1 MTAISRALTAN
12 GLLFVGSL
20 APFATAMAIEE
31 APFKTIASDGPFEV
45 REYAPYLVAETYVDG
60 AFGEVGNEGFR
71 RLFRYISGDNAK
83 AQSIAMTAP
92 VEQNAAS
99 EKIAMTAPV
108 EQQKAGERWR
118 IAFVLPASY
127 TLATVPKP
135 LDPRVTVVEM
145 PARRMAAVRYSGTW
159 SEARYDEQLAS
170 LAKFVSDRG
179 LSPEGD
185 PVFARYDP
193 PFMPW
198 FLRRNEILVPVRR
211 DP

>member
-1 MTAISRALTAN
+1 MIRRLWAGVLVLVSAL
-12 GLLFVGSL
+12 LPPGS
-20 APFATAMAIEE
+20 AMAIEE
-31 APFKTIASDGPFEV
+31 APFKTLAADGPFEI
-45 REYAPYLVAETYVDG
+45 RDYPSYLVAETYVDG
-60 AFGEVGNEGFR
+60 DFGTVGNEGFR

-92 VEQNAAS
+92 VEQSAAS

-108 EQQKAGERWR
+108 EQQKVGERWR

-127 TLATVPKP
+127 TLETAPKP
-135 LDPRVTVVEM
+135 LDPRVTVVAM

-159 SEARYDEQLAS
+159 SQSRYDENLAA
-170 LAKFVSDRG
+170 LAKFIGDRG
-179 LSPEGD
+179 LAPEGE

-198 FLRRNEILVPVRR
+198 FMRRNEILVPVRR